1 MEKWFVRNTPPFFAN
16 RLQSIREKAGL
27 SQYALA
33 KLSGLSKQALSNLE
47 LGNREPNWNTVQRLA
62 AALGVSCD
70 DFIDPAV
77 TQQTVLAEPRSPG
90 SRRKDTQIAPAPKGR
105 GRKTQI
111 APTPSKRPRSRPRK
125 VDRKHH
131 RPTPVEVS
139 V

>member
-1 MEKWFVRNTPPFFAN
+1 
-16 RLQSIREKAGL
+16 
-27 SQYALA
+27 LA

-77 TQQTVLAEPRSPG
+77 TQQTALAGPKTPG
-90 SRRKDTQIAPAPKGR
+90 RRKDTHIAPVPKGR

-111 APTPSKRPRSRPRK
+111 APAPPKRPRSRPRK

-131 RPTPVEVS
+131 RPTTVEVS